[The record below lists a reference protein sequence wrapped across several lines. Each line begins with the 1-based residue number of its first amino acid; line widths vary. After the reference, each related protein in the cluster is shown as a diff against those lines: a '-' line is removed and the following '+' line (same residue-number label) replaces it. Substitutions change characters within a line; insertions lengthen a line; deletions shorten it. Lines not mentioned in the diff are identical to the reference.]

1 MDCQYHPGYKAI
13 KTCEQC
19 GAPVCQR
26 CAIDITGGHTICHS
40 CFMKGEERDAKWL
53 RNFKII
59 AIIGILLF
67 LYILYLGI
75 SKKGSSLLLRSII
88 VGGFVGSFPMAYFYM
103 KTAVPEAQKAQ
114 IEKGIQ
120 IITTLIIGPFLVYRA
135 VQYYKMLE
143 NRLKRNKEIEGKIED
158 IEAEGFIKES
168 DEWIADLEF
177 RAKELEIKYNV
188 ENMRK
193 FRDISMVLREIIEDS
208 KRTKVGQNGK
218 IKDEILK
225 EYEEKL
231 EKIERRRK
239 ALEEKYPSS
248 ISSFDKLSFQKVN
261 KIAQATDEKKRE
273 KTKEEEEHT
282 EKKRDLYIEV
292 ILDMES
298 KLKKIEENYN
308 VEDMRKYKADTEF
321 WFGSIRCWKLKHE
334 GEYARTDSETLEI
347 LEERLK
353 KLEERIEKLE
363 SKYQNI

>member
-1 MDCQYHPGYKAI
+1 
-13 KTCEQC
+13 
-19 GAPVCQR
+19 
-26 CAIDITGGHTICHS
+26 
-40 CFMKGEERDAKWL
+40 MKGEERDAKWL

-120 IITTLIIGPFLVYRA
+120 IITTLIIGPLLFYRA

-308 VEDMRKYKADTEF
+308 VEDMRKYKADTEY
-321 WFGSIRCWKLKHE
+321 WFDSIRCWKLKHE